1 MRALVLIAGL
11 AGCWTG
17 SSAPRDTPPTNSA
30 PAETQRPMRF
40 RVVLERLSCL
50 GSCPVYKVTIHGDGR
65 VDWEGIENVVAM
77 GRMDGKRQVS
87 RPALEHLA
95 RMIDDARFFERNDF
109 GELENG
115 PVCTT
120 VAGTTTCSY
129 SAHFCT
135 DTPHTKITVSQRG
148 VTHSIDN
155 DHCDDKPG
163 IDELEAEIDRMAG
176 TAGLIG
182 R

>member
-17 SSAPRDTPPTNSA
+17 STAPRDTPPTTVA
-30 PAETQRPMRF
+30 VTPRPLRF
-40 RVVLERLSCL
+40 RVVLERSACL
-50 GSCPVYKVTIHGDGR
+50 GNCPVYRVTIHGDGR
-65 VDWEGIENVVAM
+65 VEWDGIENVAAI
-77 GRMDGKRQVS
+77 GRLDGRRQVS
-87 RPALEHLA
+87 RPELDHLA
-95 RMIDDARFFERNDF
+95 RMIDDAKFFDRNEY
-109 GELENG
+109 GELETQ

-129 SAHFCT
+129 SAHFCS
-135 DTPHTKITVSQRG
+135 DTTHAKISVSRG
-148 VTHSIDN
+148 ARTHMIDN

-163 IDELEAEIDRMAG
+163 IDEIEAEIDHLAG
-176 TAGLIG
+176 TAELIG